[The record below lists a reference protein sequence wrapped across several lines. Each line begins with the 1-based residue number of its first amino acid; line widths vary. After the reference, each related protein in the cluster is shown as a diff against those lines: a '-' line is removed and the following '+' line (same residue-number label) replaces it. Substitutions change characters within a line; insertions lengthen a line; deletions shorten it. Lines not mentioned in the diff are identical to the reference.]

1 MKKQKE
7 DKEKILEQNER
18 SVKMQM
24 ELDQVYENALEGLLS
39 VIENKKE
46 YTNFST
52 ENNLV
57 IRVSKIVAEHAG
69 VSINPIVNKSYDSME
84 SIIELAKDSNV
95 RIRDVK
101 LKDKWY
107 KEDNGPLIGF
117 MYMSINQQNTLVPV
131 ALIPKSASKY
141 VCINPYCSEEFA
153 VTKKNV
159 MFFDTNAFMY
169 YKSFSE
175 EKITI
180 RSLLKF
186 ALVNIKADFITYVLL
201 GIICTLV
208 GLLIP
213 EMTRI
218 FTDSIIPQ
226 AASNQAFQMA
236 MIVLSCTLASSAF
249 SMIRDIAMLRIQIRT
264 TTRLQAAVVNRVINL
279 PVRFFRNYSTGELA
293 SRAMSITQIE
303 QAVFGTL
310 ISSVMSVLFGV
321 MYFVQLQRYS
331 QNLTKW
337 AILFCLIPLLISS
350 VFTYINY
357 LEDKKIIDIN
367 GKITGKLLQF
377 VNGINKLNTTFS
389 EKRAFVE
396 WSKLFVKRKKSDIK
410 ILKAS
415 NVNSAIMTI
424 VPVCISIAF
433 YLIYMNSLKTSMQ
446 NGQPPQMTTG
456 VFLAF
461 MSAFG
466 AFQSSIMSLG
476 STAISTINIIPLY
489 QYVKPIMDAIPEVN
503 ESKPSVKKLEG
514 NIEVNHIDYK
524 YEGSQELAL
533 SDVSLSVHPGEFV
546 AIVGNSGSGKSTLLR
561 VLLGFEK
568 PERGTVYYDNQD
580 LNSIDVGSVRRRIGV
595 VLQNS
600 SVMQGSIYENICG
613 SANLSQEDAWNA
625 ARLAGLDKDIEEMP
639 MGMFTLI
646 PAGGSILSGGQR
658 QRLIIAQ
665 ALAKKPD
672 IIFFDEATSALDN
685 KTQSIVCESLENL
698 KITRV
703 VVAHRLSTIIN
714 ADTIY
719 VLQDGKIVESGNYK
733 TLMKNKKFFYQL
745 AVRQQV

>member
-1 MKKQKE
+1 MRKQKNDE
-7 DKEKILEQNER
+7 QQKILEQNER
-18 SVKMQM
+18 SVKMQK
-24 ELDQVYENALEGLLS
+24 ELDRIYEDALTSLSS
-39 VIENKKE
+39 VIESKKV
-46 YTNFST
+46 YSGNVSD
-52 ENNLV
+52 ENIFIN
-57 IRVSKIVAEHAG
+57 VSKIVGEHSG
-69 VSINPIVNKSYDSME
+69 VTINPIHSKDYIGAE
-84 SIIELAKDSNV
+84 SIVEIAKDSNV

-101 LKDKWY
+101 LSGEWY
-107 KEDNGPLIGF
+107 KTDSGPLLAF
-117 MYMSINQQNTLVPV
+117 YKDENFYVPV
-131 ALIPKSASKY
+131 ALIPKGPSKY
-141 VCINPYCSEEFA
+141 ICINPYRSEEFV
-153 VTKKNV
+153 VTKKEAES
-159 MFFDTNAFMY
+159 FFDTAYMY
-169 YKSFSE
+169 YKSFSD

-180 RSLLKF
+180 KSLLKF
-186 ALVNIKADFITYVLL
+186 ALVNIKRDFIVHLLL
-201 GIICTLV
+201 GIVCALV

-213 EMTRI
+213 EMTRV

-226 AASNQAFQMA
+226 AASNQAYHMA
-236 MIVLSCTLASSAF
+236 VIVLICTIASSAF
-249 SMIRDIAMLRIQIRT
+249 SMIRDIAMMRIQIRT
-264 TTRLQAAVVNRVINL
+264 TTSLQAAVVNRVINL
-279 PVRFFRNYSTGELA
+279 PVRFFRNYSTGELT

-310 ISSVMSVLFGV
+310 ISSVMSVVFGIV
-321 MYFVQLQRYS
+321 YFFQLQRYS
-331 QNLTKW
+331 KDLTKW
-337 AILFCLIPLLISS
+337 AVLFSIIPLLISA

-357 LEDKKIIDIN
+357 IEDKKIIDIN

-377 VNGINKLNTTFS
+377 VNGINKLITTFS

-410 ILKAS
+410 ILKAGT
-415 NVNSAIMTI
+415 VNSAIMTI
-424 VPVCISIAF
+424 VPICISIAF
-433 YLIYMNSLKTSMQ
+433 YAIYMSMIQ
-446 NGQPPQMTTG
+446 KNMAQGIQTQLTTG
-456 VFLAF
+456 AFLAF

-466 AFQSSIMSLG
+466 AFQSSIMGLG
-476 STAISTINIIPLY
+476 STALSTINIIPLY
-489 QYVKPIMDAIPEVN
+489 QYVKPIMDAVPEVDDA
-503 ESKPSVKKLEG
+503 KPSVKSLNG
-514 NIEVNHIDYK
+514 NIEVNHVNYR
-524 YEGSQELAL
+524 YEKDQELVL

-568 PERGTVYYDNQD
+568 PESGTVYYDDQD
-580 LNSIDVGSVRRRIGV
+580 LSSVDVGSVRRRIGV

-600 SVMQGSIYENICG
+600 SVMQGSIFENICG
-613 SANLSQEDAWNA
+613 SANLTQEDAWQA
-625 ARLAGLDKDIEEMP
+625 AKMAGLDKDIEEMP

-685 KTQSIVCESLENL
+685 KTQAVVCESLDNL

-719 VLQDGKIVESGNYK
+719 VLQNGKIVESGNYK

-745 AVRQQV
+745 ASRQQV